1 MFCPQIYLLFAGSD
15 IFGNFVA
22 DGGIADTTSQEEA
35 MRNEKLKAEQLQ
47 WEEERRLKR
56 EMANSIY
63 RASVLQS
70 QLLFRPS
77 LSNKHSVPKKSNL
90 LCIASSQLNPIRS
103 EVSFCIGTHL
113 IPHPNKVD
121 RGGEDAFFVSNIN
134 GGVIAVADGV
144 SGWAE
149 RNVDP
154 SLFSKELMANAS
166 SLVGDLEV
174 NYDPRILIRK
184 AHAATSSTGSATAI
198 VAMLERN
205 GTMKVASVGDCGLR
219 VIRKG
224 QIIFST
230 TPQEHY
236 FECPYQLSSELI
248 GQTYLDAVVSSVEL
262 VEGDIIVMGS
272 DGLFDNVFD
281 GEIVSTVARHSDVV
295 EAAKALA
302 NLASNHSMD
311 SRFESPYSLEARSKG
326 FDVPFWK
333 KILGMKLTG
342 GKLDDITV
350 IVGQVVTSPAAASLN
365 QVQMTGKMEEAG
377 SGDTRGL
384 L

>member
-1 MFCPQIYLLFAGSD
+1 MA
-15 IFGNFVA
+15 IF
-22 DGGIADTTSQEEA
+22 
-35 MRNEKLKAEQLQ
+35 
-47 WEEERRLKR
+47 
-56 EMANSIY
+56 IY
-63 RASVLQS
+63 RASLLQS

-77 LSNKHSVPKKSNL
+77 LSNKHSVPKRSKL
-90 LCIASSQLNPIRS
+90 LCIASSQLNPTRS

-154 SLFSKELMANAS
+154 SLFSKELMANVS

-184 AHAATSSTGSATAI
+184 AHAATSSRGSATAI

-205 GTMKVASVGDCGLR
+205 GTMKIASVGDCGLR

-236 FECPYQLSSELI
+236 FDCPYQLSSELV

-262 VEGDIIVMGS
+262 VEGDTIVMGS

-281 GEIVSTVARHSDVV
+281 GEIISTLAKHSDAV

-365 QVQMTGKMEEAG
+365 QVQMTGKMEAAS